1 MTVAR
6 RLNKSDAPTH
16 ITDDEKIMNENDFI
30 VSKTDTKGFITYGN
44 KIFVEMSGYT
54 KDEIIG
60 ANHNL
65 IRHPDMPKAA
75 FWLAWSLIKDKKEFF
90 GFVKNLRKCG
100 GYYWVYAYITADL
113 DTDGNIRGYTSFR
126 RKPSRKAIET
136 IIPIYKLL
144 KDIEEKEG
152 VEASKKALMDYLAQN
167 ETTYEEFV
175 VTLQAGEKA

>member
-6 RLNKSDAPTH
+6 RLNKSDAPKN
-16 ITDDEKIMNENDFI
+16 ITQDEKIMNENDFI

-44 KIFVEMSGYT
+44 KIFVDMSGYS

-75 FWLAWSLIKDKKEFF
+75 FWLAWHLIQEKKEFF

-113 DTDGNIRGYTSFR
+113 DDKGNIRGYTSFR
-126 RKPSRKAIET
+126 RKPSRSAIET
-136 IIPIYKLL
+136 LTPIYKLL
-144 KDIEEKEG
+144 KDAEIKDG
-152 VEASKKALMDYLAQN
+152 VEASKQTLFDYLAQN
-167 ETTYEEFV
+167 NISYEELV
-175 VTLQAGEKA
+175 VNLQAGV